1 MTTMI
6 YRRSVT
12 HDHDYENEDG
22 NFEMTEILHSDWDS
36 INAQIADVLESMI
49 PADLDNEG
57 YVHWDKYEIE
67 KWNDMG
73 REWRIEEMYA
83 EGAMMS
89 ELLNSEFVQ
98 DIKQMYDY
106 PNTPRHKMAEPV
118 YLTFPVEER
127 EIEIEQQAMKKYPS
141 IFLHKFTDPDDD
153 EVNEVNQERA
163 RKAAEMLFA
172 MCDYLRNG
180 ARPQHISWRSA
191 VRHWKIYDYQGR
203 TTIAQ
208 HFLFTGLSDSA
219 YFNTEMFSGH
229 NITFNDYQRAK
240 DDAEYKAYLA
250 YMKTPEGKAEE
261 AERIQRER
269 DLQTTMYEGGYTSY
283 ARNDDGTITMWRD

>member
-1 MTTMI
+1 MATMI

-12 HDHDYENEDG
+12 HDGDYEDG
-22 NFEMTEILHSDWDS
+22 NFERVEILHSDWDS
-36 INAQIADVLESMI
+36 INAQIADVLKRMI
-49 PADLDNEG
+49 PASLDNEG

-89 ELLNSEFVQ
+89 ELLNSDFVQ
-98 DIKQMYDY
+98 DIKRMYGY
-106 PNTPRHKMAEPV
+106 PEVARNKMTDKV
-118 YLTFPVEER
+118 YLSFATEPEE
-127 EIEIEQQAMKKYPS
+127 IAVEQQAIEKYPS
-141 IFLHKFTDPDDD
+141 PFLHEFTDPDDD
-153 EVNEVNQERA
+153 EVNEYNQERA
-163 RKAAEMLFA
+163 RKAAKMLFA

-180 ARPQHISWRSA
+180 ARPKHMSWRSA
-191 VRHWKIYDYQGR
+191 VRHWKIHDYQGR

-208 HFLFTGLSDSA
+208 HFLFTGLSDA
-219 YFNTEMFSGH
+219 EYFNAEMFNGH

-240 DDAEYKAYLA
+240 DDTEYKAHLA
-250 YMKTPEGKAEE
+250 YMKTPEGNAEE
-261 AERIQRER
+261 AKRIQRER

-283 ARNDDGTITMWRD
+283 ARNDDGTVTMWRD